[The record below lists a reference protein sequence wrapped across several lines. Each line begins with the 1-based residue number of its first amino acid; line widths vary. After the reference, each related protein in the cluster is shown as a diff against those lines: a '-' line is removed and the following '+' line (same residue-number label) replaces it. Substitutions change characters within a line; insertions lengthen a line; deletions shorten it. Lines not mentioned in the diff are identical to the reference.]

1 MNDSPCVT
9 VRHSDCCCVNASA
22 SPESLRHDMF
32 LSYSKGKA
40 DVAHPLKGCA
50 TSVSSQRQF
59 VCKRCES
66 QTRFGFDEDGFA
78 HCLKCGA
85 IDYQTREPVNLTTL
99 PEGLRPSILSLDYI
113 GLDTKM
119 EGKKMKVKVSTKAK
133 GQRGVGKIK
142 YTPSCPHC
150 GANMGYP
157 EGDIPN
163 GSVIKKKNDIRTHSV
178 RCPDKHR
185 VHMVMNEKEE
195 FIGWR

>member
-32 LSYSKGKA
+32 LSYSK
-40 DVAHPLKGCA
+40 
-50 TSVSSQRQF
+50 
-59 VCKRCES
+59 S

-119 EGKKMKVKVSTKAK
+119 KGKKMKVKVSTRAK

-163 GSVIKKKNDIRTHSV
+163 GSELTGLYATKSQSNSRKQQ
-178 RCPDKHR
+178 P
-185 VHMVMNEKEE
+185 
-195 FIGWR
+195 GG